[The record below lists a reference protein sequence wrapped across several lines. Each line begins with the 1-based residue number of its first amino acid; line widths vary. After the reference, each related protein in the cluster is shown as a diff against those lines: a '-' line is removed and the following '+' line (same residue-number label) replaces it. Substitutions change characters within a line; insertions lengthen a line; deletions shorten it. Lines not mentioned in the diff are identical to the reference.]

1 MFLSY
6 IFMFVHIHSLQ
17 YLVDEYKVSVPLS
30 TILTNMKILI
40 FTYFPAV
47 CFCSRVVVP
56 SITVDFL

>member
-1 MFLSY
+1 
-6 IFMFVHIHSLQ
+6 MFVHIHSLQ

-47 CFCSRVVVP
+47 CLCSRLVVP